1 MSYVALVTDRF
12 DDVVEFYGEKLR
24 MPVIDRWDRANA
36 RGLRFE
42 LGGLCLEILDN
53 GRERKPL
60 ILGEPSDR
68 FHVVIE
74 VEDVDKARGQID
86 IDAPQPQSTSWGARL
101 FQVRD
106 PDGVPVTFLQWKNSN
121 ELPRPKIRGRLTSGV
136 GQGKHFTRI
145 DWARRQFID
154 KLHIDPFPGTVGV
167 PVWQRAASSSARR
180 IAASQTRARA
190 SQRA

>member
-12 DDVVEFYGEKLR
+12 DDVVKFYGEKLR

-60 ILGEPSDR
+60 ILGEPADR

-74 VEDVDKARGQID
+74 VEDVDKARRQID

-106 PDGVPVTFLQWKNSN
+106 PDGVPVTFLQWL
-121 ELPRPKIRGRLTSGV
+121 ETE
-136 GQGKHFTRI
+136 
-145 DWARRQFID
+145 DE
-154 KLHIDPFPGTVGV
+154 GT
-167 PVWQRAASSSARR
+167 
-180 IAASQTRARA
+180 
-190 SQRA
+190 